1 VFKVAQNDGGLPS
14 QRANHIGRGVA
25 ALLDEAPGA
34 VLGLLACLVVGSQQ
48 LFRDLFGA
56 PCRDPGEGGRSL
68 AQAFQVV
75 FCAHT
80 ESVRPPPGDVQ
91 GQPDRGQDGPGSV
104 DRMSGSPWKLVIFD
118 NDGVVVDSEPL
129 AEQAM
134 SGALAA
140 AGYPMTP
147 EECGDAFRG
156 ATLVA
161 TRRIIEER
169 SGRPLPP
176 EFEDQYTTV
185 LYELIRT
192 QLRPVA
198 GIEMVLDRLET
209 AGVAYCLA
217 SSGRRDRV
225 KFALETVGLLS
236 RFGDHWWG
244 AEDVTHGKPAPDLF
258 LLAAEK
264 MSTPPAD
271 CLVVEDAEFGVQA
284 ARAAGMAVFG
294 FAAHTPAEKLAG
306 ADYVFKDMAELP
318 GLILGSLILGSRPD
332 GP

>member
-1 VFKVAQNDGGLPS
+1 
-14 QRANHIGRGVA
+14 
-25 ALLDEAPGA
+25 
-34 VLGLLACLVVGSQQ
+34 
-48 LFRDLFGA
+48 
-56 PCRDPGEGGRSL
+56 
-68 AQAFQVV
+68 
-75 FCAHT
+75 
-80 ESVRPPPGDVQ
+80 
-91 GQPDRGQDGPGSV
+91 
-104 DRMSGSPWKLVIFD
+104 MSGSPWKLVIFD

-176 EFEDQYTTV
+176 EFEDQYTTA

-198 GIEMVLDRLET
+198 GIEMVLDRLDS

-225 KFALETVGLLS
+225 KYALETVGLLG

-318 GLILGSLILGSRPD
+318 GLILGGRQTGRERRRRQRRWRNS
-332 GP
+332 